1 MRRHTNHMGWG
12 GKCDRTGLCTR
23 GLFMKGNC
31 MEKGSVFSRMEANM
45 KVIGLKTKRGDLGN
59 IVGLMGVIMKECLK
73 MT

>member
-1 MRRHTNHMGWG
+1 
-12 GKCDRTGLCTR
+12 
-23 GLFMKGNC
+23 MKGNC
-31 MEKGSVFSRMEANM
+31 MEKGSVFLRMEANM